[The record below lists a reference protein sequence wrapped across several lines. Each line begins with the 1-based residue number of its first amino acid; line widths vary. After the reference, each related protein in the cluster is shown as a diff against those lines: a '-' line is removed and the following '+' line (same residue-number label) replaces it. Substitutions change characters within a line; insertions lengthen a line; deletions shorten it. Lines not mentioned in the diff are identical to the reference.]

1 MAPSHAFPIHVGFFN
16 QKRKERSKE
25 NWMPL
30 QEEGVTVGVR
40 KNWELQ

>member
-1 MAPSHAFPIHVGFFN
+1 MLFPFMLVFLI
-16 QKRKERSKE
+16 KKERKKRSKE

-40 KNWELQ
+40 KN